1 MKKIV
6 TNYKG
11 CEIATCGL
19 DLVDHNAAVE
29 LVVENPIGSYYHL
42 KEVTDREMVNVWI
55 SDAHSEGRLEYAE
68 FLRDAL
74 ANDKEIYTLT
84 DNKYEQ
90 EIGEVVLSGSIQD
103 DERKLEEFKMEINK
117 FSWYNKPTED
127 EILKFFNEFGN
138 NIKLFCEQ
146 RTIKEM
152 KPIERKLF
160 FATIDKLTT
169 AQLVALWNLF
179 IEESA
184 IYGEDSCI
192 IDLKNESDMCFINTA
207 LFIEDE
213 KAEEK
218 VLNWKKNDVRYIQ
231 WHYFTDGELREVKD
245 IKGMFI
251 AYWGDIYERIIEC
264 PSCYV
269 EFADN
274 DGNKVYYLDDVLA
287 PIIRKEIEK

>member
-1 MKKIV
+1 MSLVEKEKDLIGFAHKV
-6 TNYKG
+6 ISFRMNVIKACKAKG
-11 CEIATCGL
+11 
-19 DLVDHNAAVE
+19 VE
-29 LVVENPIGSYYHL
+29 PP
-42 KEVTDREMVNVWI
+42 TDEQI
-55 SDAHSEGRLEYAE
+55 SDYINEYGFHFEDFMADYTEHEGMFRCL
-68 FLRDAL
+68 
-74 ANDKEIYTLT
+74 KTP
-84 DNKYEQ
+84 
-90 EIGEVVLSGSIQD
+90 
-103 DERKLEEFKMEINK
+103 LEEFKMKINK
-117 FSWYNKPTED
+117 ISWYNKPTED

-146 RTIKEM
+146 RTIKQM
-152 KPIERKLF
+152 KPIERKVF

-192 IDLKNESDMCFINTA
+192 IDLKSKDDMCFLNTT
-207 LFIEDE
+207 LFAEDE

-231 WHYFTDGELREVKD
+231 WCDGGELREVKD

-251 AYWGDIYERIIEC
+251 AFWGDIYKRIIEW

>member
-19 DLVDHNAAVE
+19 DLADHNAAVE
-29 LVVENPIGSYYHL
+29 LVVENPIGSNYNL

-84 DNKYEQ
+84 DNLGQYEQ

-103 DERKLEEFKMEINK
+103 DEKKLEEFKMEINK
-117 FSWYNKPTED
+117 ISWYNKPTED
-127 EILKFFNEFGN
+127 EILAFFNKYGN

-152 KPIERKLF
+152 KPIERKVF

-184 IYGEDSCI
+184 MYGEDSCI
-192 IDLKNESDMCFINTA
+192 IDLKSKDDMCFLNTT
-207 LFIEDE
+207 LFAEDVE
-213 KAEEK
+213 AEEK

-231 WHYFTDGELREVKD
+231 WCDGGELREVKD
-245 IKGMFI
+245 IKSMFI
-251 AYWGDIYERIIEC
+251 AFWGDIYERIIKC

-274 DGNKVYYLDDVLA
+274 DGNKVYYLDEILF

>member
-1 MKKIV
+1 M
-6 TNYKG
+6 N
-11 CEIATCGL
+11 L
-19 DLVDHNAAVE
+19 VE
-29 LVVENPIGSYYHL
+29 LVKKEKNLIGFANKVISFRTNIINAC
-42 KEVTDREMVNVWI
+42 KAKSIEPPTDEQI
-55 SDAHSEGRLEYAE
+55 SDYINEYGFHFEDFMADYTEHEGMFRCL
-68 FLRDAL
+68 
-74 ANDKEIYTLT
+74 KTP
-84 DNKYEQ
+84 
-90 EIGEVVLSGSIQD
+90 
-103 DERKLEEFKMEINK
+103 LEEFKMEINK
-117 FSWYNKPTED
+117 ISWYNKPTED
-127 EILKFFNEFGN
+127 EILAFFNKYGN

-146 RTIKEM
+146 RTINEM

-184 IYGEDSCI
+184 MYGEDSCI
-192 IDLKNESDMCFINTA
+192 IDLKSKDDMCFLNTT
-207 LFIEDE
+207 LFAEDE

-231 WHYFTDGELREVKD
+231 WCDGGELREVKD
-245 IKGMFI
+245 IKRMFI
-251 AYWGDIYERIIEC
+251 AFWGDIYERIIGW

>member
-1 MKKIV
+1 
-6 TNYKG
+6 
-11 CEIATCGL
+11 
-19 DLVDHNAAVE
+19 
-29 LVVENPIGSYYHL
+29 
-42 KEVTDREMVNVWI
+42 
-55 SDAHSEGRLEYAE
+55 
-68 FLRDAL
+68 
-74 ANDKEIYTLT
+74 
-84 DNKYEQ
+84 
-90 EIGEVVLSGSIQD
+90 
-103 DERKLEEFKMEINK
+103 
-117 FSWYNKPTED
+117 
-127 EILKFFNEFGN
+127 
-138 NIKLFCEQ
+138 
-146 RTIKEM
+146 M

-184 IYGEDSCI
+184 MYGEDSYI
-192 IDLKNESDMCFINTA
+192 IDLKNESDMCFLNPT
-207 LFIEDE
+207 LFAEDKE
-213 KAEEK
+213 AEEK

-231 WHYFTDGELREVKD
+231 WHYITDGELREVKD

-251 AYWGDIYERIIEC
+251 AFWGDIYERIIGW